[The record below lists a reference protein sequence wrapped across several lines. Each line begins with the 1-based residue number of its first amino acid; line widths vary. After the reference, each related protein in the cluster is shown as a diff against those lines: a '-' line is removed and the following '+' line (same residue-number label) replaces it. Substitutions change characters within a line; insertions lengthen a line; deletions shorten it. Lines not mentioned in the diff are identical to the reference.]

1 MCAADRAG
9 RDGAAPA
16 GAHAR
21 TFVLSHFRT
30 PTMQVL
36 ILGAT
41 GGTGRELVKQAL
53 GHGHSV
59 RAVARNPEKV
69 KTVHPRLEVVQGDI
83 GDPKSLTAALK
94 GQDAVLCAVG
104 VNELKPNTIL
114 SDGVRNLLT
123 AMKRQK
129 VKRLIFVSSLGVGD
143 SKGQLGP
150 IYNLV
155 LLPALLKNLFADK
168 ETAETY
174 VRESQADWTIVRPG
188 KLTSK
193 LLTGR
198 YRSGPDAA
206 KKRWMPKVAR
216 ADVADFMLD
225 TLEHNRFIR
234 EAPGICY

>member
-1 MCAADRAG
+1 
-9 RDGAAPA
+9 
-16 GAHAR
+16 
-21 TFVLSHFRT
+21 
-30 PTMQVL
+30 MQVL

-53 GHGHSV
+53 GHGHTV

-94 GQDAVLCAVG
+94 GQDAVLSAVG
-104 VNELKPNTIL
+104 VNDRKPNTVL

-150 IYNLV
+150 MYNLV
-155 LLPALLKNLFADK
+155 LLPTLLKHIFADK
-168 ETAETY
+168 EIAEQAI
-174 VRESQADWTIVRPG
+174 RDSDADWTIVRPG
-188 KLTSK
+188 SLNNK
-193 LLTGR
+193 LLTGK
-198 YRSGPDAA
+198 YRAGPDAA
-206 KKRWMPKVAR
+206 KKRWFPRIAR

-225 TLEHNRFIR
+225 TLEHNRYIR
-234 EAPGICY
+234 EAPGIFY

>member
-1 MCAADRAG
+1 
-9 RDGAAPA
+9 
-16 GAHAR
+16 
-21 TFVLSHFRT
+21 
-30 PTMQVL
+30 MQVL

-53 GHGHSV
+53 GHGHTV

-83 GDPKSLTAALK
+83 GDPKTLAAALK
-94 GQDAVLCAVG
+94 GQDAVLSAVG
-104 VNELKPNTIL
+104 VNERKPNTIL

-150 IYNLV
+150 VYNLV
-155 LLPALLKNLFADK
+155 VLPTLLKNIFADK
-168 ETAETY
+168 ETAEQLI
-174 VRESQADWTIVRPG
+174 RDSDADWTIVRPG
-188 KLTSK
+188 SLTSK
-193 LLTGR
+193 LLTGK
-198 YRSGPDAA
+198 YRTGPDAA
-206 KKRWMPKVAR
+206 RKRWLPRIAR

-225 TLEHNRFIR
+225 ALEHNRFIR
-234 EAPGICY
+234 EAPGIAY

>member
-1 MCAADRAG
+1 
-9 RDGAAPA
+9 
-16 GAHAR
+16 
-21 TFVLSHFRT
+21 
-30 PTMQVL
+30 MQVL

-59 RAVARNPEKV
+59 RAVARKPEKV
-69 KTVHPRLEVVQGDI
+69 KAVHPRLEVVQGDI
-83 GDPKSLTAALK
+83 GDPKSLEAALK
-94 GQDAVLCAVG
+94 GQDAVLSAVG
-104 VNELKPNTIL
+104 VNDRKPNTVL

-150 IYNLV
+150 MYNLV
-155 LLPALLKNLFADK
+155 LLPALLKNIFADK
-168 ETAETY
+168 ETAEQAI
-174 VRESQADWTIVRPG
+174 RESDTEWTIARPG
-188 KLTSK
+188 ALNNK
-193 LLTGR
+193 LLTGK
-198 YRSGPDAA
+198 YRAGPEAV
-206 KKRWMPKVAR
+206 KKRWFPRIAR

-234 EAPGICY
+234 EAPGIFY